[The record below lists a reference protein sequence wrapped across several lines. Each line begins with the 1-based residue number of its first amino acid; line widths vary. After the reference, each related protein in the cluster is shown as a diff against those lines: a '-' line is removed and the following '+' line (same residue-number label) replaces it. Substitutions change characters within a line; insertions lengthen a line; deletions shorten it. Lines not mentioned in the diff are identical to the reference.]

1 MARLNEATT
10 EPKVIKN
17 VPSPDERR
25 KLQICLSS
33 DIKFHLA
40 MIFLSL
46 FTKNEKSSLLLTP
59 WLVELDDFSGE
70 YEWSFIT
77 RFYLLRKEFR

>member
-1 MARLNEATT
+1 MAEAAIT
-10 EPKVIKN
+10 ELKVIKN
-17 VPSPDERR
+17 VPSPDECR

-33 DIKFHLA
+33 DIKFHFA

-59 WLVELDDFSGE
+59 WSVESGDFTVE

-77 RFYLLRKEFR
+77 RFYLLREEFR